1 LPRNHS
7 KIFKKLFFKYFRVI
21 SWQKNYFIFRNFRIF
36 RKILIR
42 AIDWYA
48 NYDISRRAMPRN
60 SYNQWFYYIIRLSG
74 FPNIRL
80 VAIIGFSKHSVFTD
94 NRYHEYSVFIYNR
107 YHEYSVGTDYR
118 YNEYLV
124 FTDKRKFYFFLKTQ
138 LILNINLRIFGENT
152 NIRLSRTF
160 GSSHLSLT
168 SQSTEYSV

>member
-1 LPRNHS
+1 MRIM
-7 KIFKKLFFKYFRVI
+7 IFQEELCPEIRIINGFTILFDYRVFP
-21 SWQKNYFIFRNFRIF
+21 N
-36 RKILIR
+36 IR
-42 AIDWYA
+42 T
-48 NYDISRRAMPRN
+48 
-60 SYNQWFYYIIRLSG
+60 
-74 FPNIRL
+74 NIRL
-80 VAIIGFSKHSVFTD
+80 VAIFGFSKHSVFTD
-94 NRYHEYSVFIYNR
+94 NRYHEYSVFIDNR

>member
-1 LPRNHS
+1 MRIM
-7 KIFKKLFFKYFRVI
+7 IFQEELCPEIRIINDFTILFDYRV
-21 SWQKNYFIFRNFRIF
+21 
-36 RKILIR
+36 
-42 AIDWYA
+42 
-48 NYDISRRAMPRN
+48 
-60 SYNQWFYYIIRLSG
+60 
-74 FPNIRL
+74 FPNIRTNIWL

-94 NRYHEYSVFIYNR
+94 NRYHEYSVFIDNRYHEYSVFIDNR